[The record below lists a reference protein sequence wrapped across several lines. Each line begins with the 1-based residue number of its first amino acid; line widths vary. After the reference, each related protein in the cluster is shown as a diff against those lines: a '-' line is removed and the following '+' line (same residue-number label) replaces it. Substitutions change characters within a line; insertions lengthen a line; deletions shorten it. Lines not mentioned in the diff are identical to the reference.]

1 MRVSVYFGDMRSY
14 FFLLTA
20 LFLVSCAP
28 AKAPAPVTHYGVQE
42 GAGSVGALTVTSRD
56 TLYSI
61 AQRYN
66 VRVEDLAII
75 NKLQAPYALKVG
87 QRLKLPAPK
96 TYRLRR
102 GDTLYFL
109 SYMFEVDVEE
119 TAALNG
125 LRDPLNLEAGRVLK
139 LPSLSE
145 QRVAVPVETVEQEVL
160 VTPER
165 KPVIA
170 SQETVVKPQEKPMD
184 VAKVA
189 EPSQKPS
196 SKSASRIHVDT
207 PKRSSSKFLKPVEGK
222 VISGYGPKPDGL
234 HNDGINIAA
243 ARGTPVAAAE
253 NGVVVYAG
261 NGLKGSGNLVLVRHD
276 DRWMTAYAHLDSIAV
291 KNGQTLAR
299 GAKLGTVGSTGAVNS
314 PQLHFE
320 VRRGTE
326 ALNPVPYLGG

>member
-1 MRVSVYFGDMRSY
+1 MRFSSFL
-14 FFLLTA
+14 FLLSL
-20 LFLVSCAP
+20 LFLVSCAQSY
-28 AKAPAPVTHYGVQE
+28 APAPATHYGVHE
-42 GAGSVGALTVTSRD
+42 GAGSVGAHTVSSGD

-66 VRVEDLAII
+66 VRIEDLKIV
-75 NKLQAPYALKVG
+75 NSLRAPYALEVG

-96 TYRLRR
+96 TYRLRP

-109 SYMFEVDVEE
+109 SYMFDVDVEE

-125 LRDPLNLEAGRVLK
+125 IRDPLDLEAGRVLK

-145 QRVAVPVETVEQEVL
+145 QRVAVPVEEVVKEDI
-160 VTPER
+160 VTPGVKPPVPQDKTVKPEE
-165 KPVIA
+165 KPV
-170 SQETVVKPQEKPMD
+170 E
-184 VAKVA
+184 VAKA
-189 EPSQKPS
+189 EERSKKPV
-196 SKSASRIHVDT
+196 SKIHVKT
-207 PKRSSSKFLKPVEGK
+207 PKRSSNKFLKPVEGK
-222 VISGYGPKPDGL
+222 VISSYGAKANGL
-234 HNDGINIAA
+234 HNDGINILA

-261 NGLKGSGNLVLVRHD
+261 NGLKGSGNLVLVRHA
-276 DRWMTAYAHLDSIAV
+276 DRWMTAYAHLDDIAV

-299 GAKLGTVGSTGAVNS
+299 GAQLGTVGSSGSVNT

-326 ALNPVPYLGG
+326 ALNPVPYIQ